1 MTSVSNKFI
10 DAFQEKEIST
20 ILNYYQS
27 LFYFIFPVY
36 HMMLK
41 HYFYSFY
48 KELFFLILEY
58 LNILI
63 FLFNK
68 EVSIII

>member
-1 MTSVSNKFI
+1 MTSTSTKFLN
-10 DAFQEKEIST
+10 AFEKNEMST
-20 ILNYYQS
+20 IMNYYHS
-27 LFYFIFPVY
+27 FFNFIFPVY
-36 HMMLK
+36 YLMLK

-48 KELFFLILEY
+48 KEIFFLIMEY